1 MGIVC
6 TLINLVILAIV
17 AWIILSYVVVFGRIP
32 WGHPVRKI
40 YDGLSKTIDPVLRP
54 IRNVVPPI
62 RMGGAA
68 LDLSPMIL
76 ILGVILLGR
85 FICR

>member
-1 MGIVC
+1 MGVLC
-6 TLINLVILAIV
+6 TLLNLVVYAII

-32 WGHPVRKI
+32 WGHPVRRI
-40 YDGLSKTIDPVLRP
+40 YDGLSKGIDPILRP
-54 IRNVVPPI
+54 IRSVIPPL

-76 ILGVILLGR
+76 ILGVILIAR
-85 FICR
+85 FIC

>member
-6 TLINLVILAIV
+6 TLINLFVLAVV
-17 AWIILSYVVVFGRIP
+17 AWIVLSYVVVFGRIP
-32 WGHPVRKI
+32 WGHPVRRV
-40 YDGLSKTIDPVLRP
+40 YDALSKGIEPVLRP
-54 IRNVVPPI
+54 IRNTIPPI

-76 ILGVILLGR
+76 ILGVLILAR
-85 FICR
+85 FIC

>member
-6 TLINLVILAIV
+6 TLLNLVVLAIF
-17 AWIILSYVVVFGRIP
+17 AWIVLSYVVVFGRIP
-32 WGHPVRKI
+32 WGHPVRRI
-40 YDGLSKTIDPVLRP
+40 YDALSGAIDPLLRP
-54 IRNVVPPI
+54 IRSVIPPI

-76 ILGVILLGR
+76 ILGVVIIRG
-85 FICR
+85 FVC